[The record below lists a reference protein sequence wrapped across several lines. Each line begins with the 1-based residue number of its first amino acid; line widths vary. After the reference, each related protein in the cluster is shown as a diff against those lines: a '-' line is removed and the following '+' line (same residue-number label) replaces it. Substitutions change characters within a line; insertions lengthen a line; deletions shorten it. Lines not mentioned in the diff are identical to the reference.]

1 MNELKWQH
9 TFKEIIYIINLPWH
23 LDTMQKTVDWSP
35 LQKEDSNEIKTITI
49 YLQYILYLF

>member
-1 MNELKWQH
+1 
-9 TFKEIIYIINLPWH
+9 
-23 LDTMQKTVDWSP
+23 MQKTVDWSP